1 MEQIVICLLM
11 VLKLTNLKTKDSE
24 ITAIQL
30 GLGNISKDF
39 SVDNM
44 RKTGFYGYVYDF
56 MILLQ
61 SMIYQIFTSI

>member
-44 RKTGFYGYVYDF
+44 RKTGFYGFVYDF

-61 SMIYQIFTSI
+61 SMTCQIFTSI

>member
-1 MEQIVICLLM
+1 M

-44 RKTGFYGYVYDF
+44 RKTRFYGFVYDF

-61 SMIYQIFTSI
+61 SMTC

>member
-1 MEQIVICLLM
+1 M

-44 RKTGFYGYVYDF
+44 RKSGFYGYVYDF

-61 SMIYQIFTSI
+61 SMIY